1 MRFWRSCVWVVLCAL
16 ALPLRA
22 AELPR
27 WNLDRMYAERL
38 PADSHVVRMDTPQ
51 TFIAQAYLDSPPKRG
66 KAAYVQGA
74 LAYRGL
80 KAKAPVNHKLM
91 LRTAAGARL
100 MAYVDDATA
109 ARLQKELAAGDL
121 FTLTAT
127 RLWQSRH
134 GPGLLLTDFQ
144 RATWQERL
152 QAWWARQ

>member
-1 MRFWRSCVWVVLCAL
+1 MRFWRSCVWVVLCVL
-16 ALPLRA
+16 ALPLWS

-27 WNLDRMYAERL
+27 WDLDRLYAQRL
-38 PADSHVVRMDTPQ
+38 PADSHLVRMETPQ
-51 TFIAQAYLDSPPKRG
+51 TFTARAYLDSLPKRG
-66 KAAYVQGA
+66 KTVYVQDA

-80 KAKAPVNHKLM
+80 KTKAPVNHKLM

-109 ARLQKELAAGDL
+109 ARLQKELTAGDL
-121 FTLTAT
+121 FTLTAM

-144 RATWQERL
+144 PATWQERL
-152 QAWWARQ
+152 QAWWAQQ